1 VAEFDDEIRAF
12 YDRGEEASRLETI
25 HPLEGERTRELL
37 ERFLPSPPA
46 SIIDVGGGP
55 GAYAVWLAGRGYD
68 VHLVDP
74 VPLHVEQALAA
85 SRSEGRPL
93 ASAVVGDARRLERP
107 DDCADAVLLL
117 GPLYHLTERAER
129 LRALAEARRVLRPG
143 GPLLAAAISRFA
155 SLIDGLVK
163 GFLTEPAF
171 EAIVERDL
179 EDGQHRNPT
188 REPRWFTTAYF
199 HLPGDL
205 ERELLEA
212 GLKEVEVL
220 AIEGPGVWL
229 HDPDDWLADD
239 ERRELL
245 LRTLRRI
252 EREPSALGAGSH
264 LLGVGRA

>member
-85 SRSEGRPL
+85 SRSAGRPL

-188 REPRWFTTAYF
+188 REPQWFTTAYF

-205 ERELLEA
+205 ERELSEA

-229 HDPDDWLADD
+229 PDPDDWLADT

-252 EREPSALGAGSH
+252 EREPSVLGAGSH